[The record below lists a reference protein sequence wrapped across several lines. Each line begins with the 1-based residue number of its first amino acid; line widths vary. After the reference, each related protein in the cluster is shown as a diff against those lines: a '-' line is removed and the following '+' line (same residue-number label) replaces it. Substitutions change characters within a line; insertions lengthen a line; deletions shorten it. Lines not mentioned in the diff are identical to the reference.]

1 MRYSEFKAIKEME
14 DQAGAAPEPDHTD
27 HIDNVGKVQS
37 DDPYNNVMVNPLQQ
51 DLELR
56 KKEAG
61 KDIENHEH
69 IYQPANSKGPHIVHD
84 GPLVSQP
91 EEMDG
96 EKPGLPKDM
105 RKEIEKSPNSQN
117 IGQWSEKPQEAP
129 KLDKEVEKFD
139 VQKSDTTWDVQ
150 NSETTLGADTEK
162 RVTDAEAMRA
172 TLDKIGMAKLSKER
186 EAAAGASALTT
197 KSGIPAGFGQQ

>member
-14 DQAGAAPEPDHTD
+14 DQLGGGPDPDHTD
-27 HIDNVGKVQS
+27 NIDNVGKVQS

-56 KKEAG
+56 KKDAG

-69 IYQPANSKGPHIVHD
+69 IYQSANSKGPHIVHD
-84 GPLVSQP
+84 GPLVTEP

-96 EKPGLPKDM
+96 EKPGLSVDM
-105 RKEIEKSPNSQN
+105 RKEIENSPNAQN
-117 IGQWSEKPQEAP
+117 IGQWSDEQKEAP
-129 KLDKEVEKFD
+129 KDVEKYEPT
-139 VQKSDTTWDVQ
+139 KPNTTWDVKD
-150 NSETTLGADTEK
+150 SETTLGADTEK
-162 RVTDAEAMRA
+162 RVSDAEAIRA
-172 TLDKIGMAKLSKER
+172 TLDKIGMDKLNKER
-186 EAAAGASALTT
+186 EAAAGATALTT